1 MAVLKKLNKLILVFR
16 TSKILYI
23 YNIYNWK
30 EWNFVQ
36 YFNCYLNINDLN
48 LQRIRKMN

>member
-1 MAVLKKLNKLILVFR
+1 MAVLKKLNKLILALS

-30 EWNFVQ
+30 EWYFVQ
-36 YFNCYLNINDLN
+36 DFNCYLNINDLN
-48 LQRIRKMN
+48 LHRIRKMN